1 MRVLYGVVGEGMGH
15 ATRSR
20 VVMEYLADRGQDVLA
35 VASSRAFGYL
45 DRCFAGYGDRAQG
58 RVRVREIRGLR
69 LRYSEDGALDRTGTL
84 TDNLL
89 AAPGLLRMNYRAYAD
104 TVGAFRPDLVISDF
118 DSFSYLFGRTHD
130 VPVVSLDNIQFLARC
145 KHPSVVKKGLKLDHQ
160 LTKAFVKAKLPKCD
174 RYLVSTFA
182 PAKLRNKCVG
192 NTELVPPVL
201 RASVVDAARSRRDG
215 DHVLVYQTSSAG
227 DELLRELTKHS
238 KTHFV
243 VYGFGRDERAGNLT
257 LKSFRDAEFVD
268 DLAQARSVVANGGY
282 SLLSEAVYLH
292 KPIYSVPVRHQ
303 YEQEQNARY
312 VEHLGYGLAAK
323 DLGRFGEFLAQE
335 RTFGRHLATYHQD
348 GNQAL
353 YRALDRT
360 MALISKKRS
369 APSLEGSE
377 GAQAWA
383 N

>member
-35 VASSRAFGYL
+35 VASHRAFGYL
-45 DRCFAGYGDRAQG
+45 ERSFAGYEDRARG

-69 LRYSEDGALDRTGTL
+69 LRYSDSGALDRTGTL

-130 VPVVSLDNIQFLARC
+130 VPVISIDNIQFLARC
-145 KHPSVVKKGLKLDHQ
+145 KHPDAVKKGLKLDHQ
-160 LTKAFVKAKLPKCD
+160 LTKAFVKAKLPKCH
-174 RYLVSTFA
+174 RYLVSTFV
-182 PAKLRNKCVG
+182 PAKVRNKCAG
-192 NTELVPPVL
+192 NTELVPPIL
-201 RASVVDAARSRRDG
+201 RASVIDAERQKRIG

-227 DELLRELTKHS
+227 EDLLRELATHS
-238 KTHFV
+238 KTKFI
-243 VYGFGRDERAGNLT
+243 VYGFGRDERVGNLT
-257 LKSFRDAEFVD
+257 LKSFRDAEFVE
-268 DLAQARSVVANGGY
+268 DLAAARAVVANGGY

-312 VEHLGYGLAAK
+312 VEHLGYGVAAK

-335 RTFGRHLATYHQD
+335 RGFRERLGSYRQE
-348 GNQAL
+348 GNQML
-353 YRALDRT
+353 YRTLDRT
-360 MALISKKRS
+360 MAWISQGRH
-369 APSLEGSE
+369 APRTEVS
-377 GAQAWA
+377 AQAPA
-383 N
+383 QLN